1 MSIGKS
7 DLSEILAAKTGIT
20 KAKSAEVLN
29 TLIEEIQSSVA
40 AGKSVAIPG
49 FGTFEA
55 RKREAREGRNPA
67 TGETIKIAAKSVPA
81 FKPGAGF
88 KAAVGGK

>member
-40 AGKSVAIPG
+40 TGKSVVIPG

-67 TGETIKIAAKSVPA
+67 TGETIKISAKLVPA

-88 KAAVGGK
+88 KAVVGGK